1 MSDAPPIDLL
11 FEDADVIAVL
21 KPDGIA
27 AIPER
32 DLAVPSV
39 QRLLEDTRGEKLFVV
54 HRLDKEVSGLLLFAR
69 NAAAHRALS
78 LAFERR
84 EVRKRY
90 LGLVWGALAVGT
102 SGEVALPIHEF
113 GSGRMGVDPR
123 GKAAL
128 TRWKA
133 LAAGAIGQA
142 VTLLELEPHTG
153 RRHQL
158 RVHAYAMGH
167 ALVGDSRYGDLAL
180 QKAQPRLALHA
191 YEAALSIGGKAYA
204 WRAPLPA
211 SLSAMFATA
220 SILMPA

>member
-1 MSDAPPIDLL
+1 MSDAPPLALL
-11 FEDADVIAVL
+11 FEDADVIAVM
-21 KPDGIA
+21 KPEGIA

-32 DLAVPSV
+32 DLAAPSV
-39 QRLLEDTRGEKLFVV
+39 QRLLEDMRSEKLFVV

-84 EVRKRY
+84 ELRKRY
-90 LGLVWGALAVGT
+90 LGLVWGALVVGA

-133 LAAGAIGQA
+133 LAQGALGQA

-180 QKAQPRLALHA
+180 QKLQPRLALHA
-191 YEAALSIGGKAYA
+191 YEASLTLGDKAYA
-204 WRAPLPA
+204 WRAPPPESFL
-211 SLSAMFATA
+211 AMLATA
-220 SILMPA
+220 TIRI